1 MHNNHLQNTI
11 QDSTE
16 YAWYV
21 LISILY
27 FVVEKIFIG
36 FYYCG
41 HWTKV
46 QYHCQQQAYHQQQD
60 QAVAHLG
67 QFLAGAQTAGAA
79 AVPSPEELERLSLKK
94 DKHGRHD
101 EQNFTEE

>member
-1 MHNNHLQNTI
+1 MPGFHSPGFNFRGRGRREARGRI
-11 QDSTE
+11 QWLLDQLAE
-16 YAWYV
+16 
-21 LISILY
+21 
-27 FVVEKIFIG
+27 E
-36 FYYCG
+36 
-41 HWTKV
+41 V
-46 QYHCQQQAYHQQQD
+46 QHHRQKQAYQQQQD